1 MTNAPETT
9 CRPLHERPLWF
20 LVVLGAAGA
29 GLAAVR
35 LADRGVPDVWTA
47 VGLSLALAGVVSL
60 HHVTTR
66 VSADAYGVHA
76 RTLLRRRSVAWG
88 DIADVRV
95 LLTYAHTSRAHESRR
110 VGLALR
116 DGHRLRLPL
125 PRSWSPDDPDFDA
138 KLDAFRALH
147 RRHGSPESSDL
158 PVISHRTAGGG
169 WAGSLALCALLLV
182 SAGVAAWFVPSAASD
197 EQAWRSA
204 RPCTAET
211 PAAGRDDCLTTAW
224 AVIARTDA
232 NRPKQRSW
240 LYFTDSRPLDRL
252 EVSAEAARDFRS
264 GDHVELTVWRGQVMK
279 VTGAGHS
286 WHEHITT
293 ARSLAVVAALLALAA
308 GYPAAKTLVRLRG
321 RRLPDD
327 EVLPSALPFA
337 GALAGTALWLL
348 PLCYLRPTA
357 PLSSPA
363 QITWATAGSL
373 LTLAL
378 LMGAWRATRVRTP
391 EEADAAGR
399 PEEAEAGGAVEQPE
413 QGEVF
418 LSARFLE
425 PTDFNPHGFGTHI
438 ALGDGAPAV
447 TPGPGRFAAKRI
459 PVERLTVTN
468 VRRARGSDG
477 DTVPRSWHIAE
488 LDDAGTPIRL
498 AAAPADLTRIVR
510 ALGSART

>member
-1 MTNAPETT
+1 MTNDPEPTRRRT
-9 CRPLHERPLWF
+9 LRERPP
-20 LVVLGAAGA
+20 
-29 GLAAVR
+29 
-35 LADRGVPDVWTA
+35 GV
-47 VGLSLALAGVVSL
+47 
-60 HHVTTR
+60 
-66 VSADAYGVHA
+66 
-76 RTLLRRRSVAWG
+76 
-88 DIADVRV
+88 
-95 LLTYAHTSRAHESRR
+95 
-110 VGLALR
+110 
-116 DGHRLRLPL
+116 
-125 PRSWSPDDPDFDA
+125 
-138 KLDAFRALH
+138 
-147 RRHGSPESSDL
+147 
-158 PVISHRTAGGG
+158 
-169 WAGSLALCALLLV
+169 GSLALCALLLAC
-182 SAGVAAWFVPSAASD
+182 AGVAAWFVPNAASD

-204 RPCTAET
+204 TLCTATT
-211 PAAGRDDCLTTAW
+211 PAARRDDCLTTVP

-252 EVSAEAARDFRS
+252 QVSAEAARDFRP
-264 GDHVELTVWRGQVMK
+264 GDHVELTVWRGQVRK

-308 GYPAAKTLVRLRG
+308 GYPAAKVLVRLRG

-348 PLCYLRPTA
+348 PLGYLGPSA

-363 QITWATAGSL
+363 RITWAAAGSL

-378 LMGAWRATRVRTP
+378 FTGAWRATRIRTP
-391 EEADAAGR
+391 
-399 PEEAEAGGAVEQPE
+399 EAGGAAEQPE

-425 PTDFNPHGFGTHI
+425 STDFNPHGFGTHI

-447 TPGPGRFAAKRI
+447 TPGPGRFAAKPI
-459 PVERLTVTN
+459 PVERLTVRN

-488 LDDAGTPIRL
+488 LDDSGTPIRL

>member
-1 MTNAPETT
+1 M
-9 CRPLHERPLWF
+9 
-20 LVVLGAAGA
+20 
-29 GLAAVR
+29 
-35 LADRGVPDVWTA
+35 
-47 VGLSLALAGVVSL
+47 
-60 HHVTTR
+60 
-66 VSADAYGVHA
+66 
-76 RTLLRRRSVAWG
+76 
-88 DIADVRV
+88 
-95 LLTYAHTSRAHESRR
+95 
-110 VGLALR
+110 
-116 DGHRLRLPL
+116 
-125 PRSWSPDDPDFDA
+125 
-138 KLDAFRALH
+138 
-147 RRHGSPESSDL
+147 
-158 PVISHRTAGGG
+158 
-169 WAGSLALCALLLV
+169 
-182 SAGVAAWFVPSAASD
+182 
-197 EQAWRSA
+197 
-204 RPCTAET
+204 
-211 PAAGRDDCLTTAW
+211 RDDCLTTAS
-224 AVIARTDA
+224 AVIARTDV
-232 NRPKQRSW
+232 NQPKQHSW
-240 LYFTDSRPLDRL
+240 LYFRDSRPVDRL
-252 EVSAEAARDFRS
+252 AVSPEAAQDFRP
-264 GDHVELTVWRGQVMK
+264 GDHVELTVWRGQVMT

-308 GYPAAKTLVRLRG
+308 GYPAAKVLVRLRG

-337 GALAGTALWLL
+337 GAPAGTALWLL
-348 PLCYLRPTA
+348 PLCYLHPTA

-363 QITWATAGSL
+363 RITWAAAGSL

-378 LMGAWRATRVRTP
+378 LIGAWRATRIRT
-391 EEADAAGR
+391 AKG
-399 PEEAEAGGAVEQPE
+399 AEAAEQPE

-447 TPGPGRFAAKRI
+447 TPGPGRFASKRI
-459 PVERLTVTN
+459 PVERLTVRN